1 LRKVADAREDWKNW
15 KITPETPHAE
25 QLAWSSLPDWMFFT
39 LRKSR
44 GFDWTKQF
52 ADACLK
58 RPQTWYRKLDS
69 AEPFLLENGYRGD
82 EPAGFVQD
90 ISNQLLLKE
99 VVAHLKS
106 TGKPAEQLRILDLC
120 SAPGGKALGLA
131 VNGFT
136 VEATDID
143 SDRMSKTL
151 ENRNRLGLQDRIR
164 IRPYAE
170 VQKDDS
176 TYDLIWIDA
185 PCSSTGIIRRHL
197 EVKWN
202 RGEKEIEKLTLVQEE
217 LLNWASRHLKPGGA
231 ILYSTC
237 SVMRSEN
244 EPGLPVGL
252 TESRSWEWA
261 PQIAPFG
268 DAISAKLLLKTL

>member
-1 LRKVADAREDWKNW
+1 
-15 KITPETPHAE
+15 
-25 QLAWSSLPDWMFFT
+25 
-39 LRKSR
+39 
-44 GFDWTKQF
+44 
-52 ADACLK
+52 
-58 RPQTWYRKLDS
+58 
-69 AEPFLLENGYRGD
+69 
-82 EPAGFVQD
+82 
-90 ISNQLLLKE
+90 LLLKE

-185 PCSSTGIIRRHL
+185 PCSSTGIIRRHP

-252 TESRSWEWA
+252 TEFRSWEWA